1 MHTLEHIGLGRYGD
15 KLDPEGWSKA
25 LASLA
30 QLLQPQGS
38 LLLSVPI
45 GIQRVQFNA
54 HRIFHPTTVVRE
66 ASLNRLSLSKFYY
79 LSESGIFVESDTGEF
94 DFLAARPYL
103 LGFFCFQKLILDYTI
118 FNSSL

>member
-15 KLDPEGWSKA
+15 QLDPDGWSKA

-30 QLLQPQGS
+30 RLLQPQGY

-54 HRIFHPTTVVRE
+54 HRIFHPTTVLK
-66 ASLNRLSLSKFYY
+66 ASFESFVSFEFYY
-79 LSESGIFVESDTGEF
+79 LSESGIFVRVILVNLIIYLPVGYN
-94 DFLAARPYL
+94 FLAV
-103 LGFFCFQKLILDYTI
+103 FCFVK
-118 FNSSL
+118 N